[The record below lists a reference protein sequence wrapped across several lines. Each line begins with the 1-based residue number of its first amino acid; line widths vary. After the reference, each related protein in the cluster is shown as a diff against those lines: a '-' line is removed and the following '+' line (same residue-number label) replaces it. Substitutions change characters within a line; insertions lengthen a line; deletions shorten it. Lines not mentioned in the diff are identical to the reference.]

1 MSAAIHT
8 DPQFAPP
15 TLPRL
20 VPGLV
25 RVPTADG
32 LIVDGGPS
40 RQSFTGRSAATALPV
55 VMDALD
61 GTSTL
66 AQLSATLNMP
76 QEHLDQFLALLYT
89 TGLLEDAATDAPES
103 AVADSMDPEARVFLT
118 RSLDTSRVHRSF
130 SQLHQSVQRA
140 PMVVAGTGTWAEE
153 LNVQLTAEG
162 FRLIP
167 GHKGPRGTGI
177 DVSTHPDACV
187 VLVLQDADDLQR
199 ADEWLEQGWHVF
211 PVCPEPRAV
220 TVGPLL
226 EPATGLC
233 PSCALRSR
241 HSEFS
246 DWMNSGHGILVPLVV
261 RHLMA
266 HVGRIGTTRSRMD
279 RVRIDLAT
287 WQTANFP
294 VAFAPDCDRCA
305 AVTPPRRAGHMVPVA
320 HAFETSVSFPAR
332 KYCDPAGHQMHYKSS
347 NIALQKDAIEWPA
360 APTEKV
366 SDLPPNA
373 ANGLCDRDTVTD
385 LVRRTVG
392 RRPETEATDKHV
404 QRYAPTGGNLGSP
417 QAYLVARDVP
427 GLRPGVY
434 GYQAAKN
441 SLARLTWLSGQEQ
454 GLDGTAPATVIL
466 TGGLAKVGGKYGPF
480 AWRIVHLDAGAATAQ
495 MMMLADHHRV
505 NLALAP
511 TWDDD
516 RILDSLS
523 LDDREEVITA
533 VIHLD
538 HAVEQEDQR

>member
-55 VMDALD
+55 VMDSLD

-89 TGLLEDAATDAPES
+89 TGLLEDAATDVPES
-103 AVADSMDPEARVFLT
+103 AVAVGMDPEARVFLT

-140 PMVVAGTGTWAEE
+140 PMAVVGTGTWAEE

-162 FRLIP
+162 FRILP
-167 GHKGPRGTGI
+167 GHEGPRGTGI
-177 DVSTHPDACV
+177 DVSAHPDACV

-199 ADEWLEQGWHVF
+199 ADEWLEEGWHVF

-226 EPATGLC
+226 EPVTGLC
-233 PSCALRSR
+233 PSCALSARPP
-241 HSEFS
+241 EFS

-287 WQTANFP
+287 WQTDNFP
-294 VAFAPDCDRCA
+294 VAFAPDCERCA
-305 AVTPPRRAGHMVPVA
+305 SVTPPRRAGHDIPVA
-320 HAFETSVSFPAR
+320 HAFETSVAFPAR

-373 ANGLCDRDTVTD
+373 ANGLCDRDSVTD
-385 LVRRTVG
+385 LIRRTVG

-427 GLRPGVY
+427 GLQPGVY

-441 SLARLTWLSGQEQ
+441 SLARLTWLNGQEQ
-454 GLDGTAPATVIL
+454 GLDGSAPATVIL

-495 MMMLADHHRV
+495 IMMLADHHQV

-516 RILDSLS
+516 RILESLS